1 MGDLKTVL
9 GKHSM
14 HIPIT
19 QRKAVAQP
27 DRVLD
32 DRHGKMV
39 AIQLG
44 VEHSGSAYFDP
55 VKVVRLS

>member
-9 GKHSM
+9 GKHAM

-19 QRKAVAQP
+19 QKKAVAQP

-32 DRHGKMV
+32 DRHEKIV
-39 AIQLG
+39 AVELG
-44 VEHSGSAYFDP
+44 VEHGGSAYFDP
-55 VKVVRLS
+55 VKVIRLP